1 MLRPTHQSH
10 SSLPA
15 RRRSTLSCHIVRDAA
30 SAADDEGVI
39 SSIDRE
45 AGTITLDNGNSYKLP
60 VEFDMDALQEGMQIL
75 LAYDDVAGEKM
86 VTDMEIE

>member
-1 MLRPTHQSH
+1 MRTAKGAFFAALIAAGLAISAG
-10 SSLPA
+10 S
-15 RRRSTLSCHIVRDAA
+15 A